1 MSKSDNKESSL
12 DAAQEI
18 SDTNTSLSQEMLSQ
32 ALKIFQESKQLRKS
46 EKKSPALT
54 EGIIEL

>member
-1 MSKSDNKESSL
+1 MSKSGNKESSL
-12 DAAQEI
+12 DATHESSEAN
-18 SDTNTSLSQEMLSQ
+18 SSLSQEMLSQ

-46 EKKSPALT
+46 EKKNPALT